1 MVVRSPSKA
10 ATDQKPTPPEAATVI
25 VGGGGEEKSERKK
38 EKGALREALKTFGL
52 LLPPRFP
59 RGGAAQP
66 SQSTKPRKEQKEGGR
81 IS

>member
-1 MVVRSPSKA
+1 MVRSPSKA

-59 RGGAAQP
+59 RGGAQP